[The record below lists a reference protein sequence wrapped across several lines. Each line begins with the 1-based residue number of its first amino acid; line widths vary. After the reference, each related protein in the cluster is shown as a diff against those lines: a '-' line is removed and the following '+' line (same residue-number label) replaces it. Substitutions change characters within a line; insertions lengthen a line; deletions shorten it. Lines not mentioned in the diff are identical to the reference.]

1 MISYNAENV
10 SVPPLR
16 RREVNKWIRRTAAAY
31 GMRVGDLAYVFVD
44 DAKILET
51 NRQYLGHDYYT
62 DVITFDYTQGHL
74 ISGDIF
80 ISLDTVRS
88 NSEEQHTTYGEE
100 LLRVI
105 IHGVLHLCGL
115 KDKSPDERAEMENAE
130 NLALSAFLGDPF
142 TSRRRA

>member
-10 SVPPLR
+10 NVPPLR
-16 RREVNKWIRRTAAAY
+16 RREVNKWIRRTAATY
-31 GMRVGDLAYVFVD
+31 GKRVGDLAYIFVD

-88 NSEEQHTTYGEE
+88 NSEEQHTAYGEE

-115 KDKSPDERAEMENAE
+115 KDKSSDERAEMERAE
-130 NLALSAFLGDPF
+130 NLALSAFTGNPF
-142 TSRRRA
+142 SSRHRA